1 MNIGNRNCHAWQQ
14 FLDEGLLKNSG
25 FSTNGFVQNANLK
38 VEKCNTGAQQIPV
51 CINTIG
57 DDQTSWVA
65 SLLNAYGPYARAET
79 DIVKMSLLTKS
90 LYCAA
95 SHVTQ
100 QLVAGAA
107 LSGGAYANNWLLA
120 TNLYADDFDV
130 NCFKTATE
138 QIVNN
143 HPNLPVIFRSL
154 TPALNANLIAELEL
168 AGFLMLPT
176 RQVWV
181 TDKLSNGNWRLK
193 SDVKS
198 DLKLETKSSENA
210 SISWLEGADFT
221 QTHFTQAIDLYQDLY
236 RVKYP
241 KFNPDYTNHFLKCG
255 VETGFLQ
262 LSGLLNTQT
271 NQLIGMVGIINLDG
285 VFATPVLGYDR
296 ALPSASGIYRRLML
310 KAFLTTEAAGGILH
324 CSGGAG
330 SFKRNRGASFY
341 TEFAAIWPHHLPYWR
356 KPFIGIINQIA
367 KKIAL
372 PYLQKNAL

>member
-1 MNIGNRNCHAWQQ
+1 MVKIQMDNSATAWQQ
-14 FLDEGLLKNSG
+14 FLDEGLLKYPN
-25 FSTNGFVQNANLK
+25 FVKNAAIK
-38 VEKCNTGAQQIPV
+38 IETYDAITQRIPV
-51 CINTIG
+51 CINQAG
-57 DDQTSWVA
+57 DPETSWVA
-65 SLLNAYGPYARAET
+65 SLLNAYGLYARAET
-79 DIVKMSLLTKS
+79 DIVKMSFLTKS

-95 SHVTQ
+95 SHLTQ
-100 QLVAGAA
+100 QLVNGAA

-120 TNLYADDFDV
+120 TNLYANDFDV
-130 NCFKTATE
+130 NSFKNTTE
-138 QIVNN
+138 KIIEN

-154 TPALNANLIAELEL
+154 TPALHADLIAELEL

-181 TDKLSNGNWRLK
+181 TENLATGLWRHK

-198 DLKLETKSSENA
+198 DLKLEAKQSEQYN
-210 SISWLEGADFT
+210 IGWINGVEFT
-221 QTHFTQAIDLYQDLY
+221 QDHFQQAINLYQDLY

-241 KFNPDYTNHFLKCG
+241 KFNPDYTNDFLKSG

-262 LSGLLNTQT
+262 LSGLLDIEKNR
-271 NQLIGMVGIINLDG
+271 LIGMVGIIQLDG

-310 KAFLTTEAAGGILH
+310 KAFLTTEAASGILH

-330 SFKRNRGASFY
+330 SFKRNRGANFY
-341 TEFAAIWPHHLPYWR
+341 PEFAAIWPHHLPYWR
-356 KPFIGIINQIA
+356 KPFMAAINQIA
-367 KKIAL
+367 KNIAL